1 MINIKDN
8 STSVTYSNPTLQN
21 VLDYLYN
28 PPSGHS
34 TMIQT
39 LLTAA
44 FQKAESV
51 IGRSLAVHTYQLE
64 VDEHDGEI
72 YLLNS
77 PIGTIS
83 KVEYYDGSTW
93 NELTHSE
100 YEVFGLIEKTVSVS
114 TVYQRIRITYATTAY
129 SNAVI
134 AKLIMDLVQVW
145 YDNRPD
151 ADDLEQV
158 IVNKMAK
165 FKIWQVE

>member
-44 FQKAESV
+44 FQKVESV
-51 IGRSLAVHTYQLE
+51 IGRSLAVHTYEME

-83 KVEYYDGSTW
+83 KVEYYNGTDWT
-93 NELTHSE
+93 ELTTGE
-100 YEVFGLIEKTVSVS
+100 YEVFGLVEKSISVS
-114 TVYQRIRITYATTAY
+114 KIYQQVRITYATTAY

-151 ADDLEQV
+151 AEDLERV
-158 IVNKMAK
+158 IVNKMSK
-165 FKIWQVE
+165 FKVWQVE